1 MNQKDK
7 VISIL
12 LAEEGYL
19 EKKSNKNLDDKYA
32 NAGANNYTKYARDLD
47 AIKNFYNG
55 KKQGYAWCDV
65 FVDWGFVKAFGVD
78 EALRLLCQPTS
89 SCGAGVGFSAD
100 YYKAKGQF
108 YTSNPQ
114 PGDQIFFKDS
124 KGNRVHTGLIY
135 QVDKSYVYT
144 IEGNTS
150 SDPGVIPNGGCVK
163 KKKYALNYKYIYG
176 YGRPAYKVEPKPVT
190 KKGYSGTFPKL
201 PLRGYFKNKDKGTQ
215 VKNLQRLLNWLNGD
229 KLAVDGEI
237 GPLTINS
244 VKKFQKSNGL
254 VVDGLFGKKS
264 LAKAKEIKK

>member
-65 FVDWGFVKAFGVD
+65 FVDWGFVMAFGVD
-78 EALRLLCQPTS
+78 EALRLLCQPKG

-163 KKKYALNYKYIYG
+163 KKKYSLNYKYIYG

-244 VKKFQKSNGL
+244 VKKFQKNNGL